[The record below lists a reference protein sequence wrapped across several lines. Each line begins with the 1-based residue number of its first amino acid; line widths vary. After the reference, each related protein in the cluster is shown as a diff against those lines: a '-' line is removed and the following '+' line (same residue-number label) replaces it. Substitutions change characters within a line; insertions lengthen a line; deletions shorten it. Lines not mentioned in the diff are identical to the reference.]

1 VGNRELSE
9 VESDDEDDEEEEDD
23 GVESEEP
30 DNELLELSSSLR
42 SALFKCGFKSL
53 L

>member
-1 VGNRELSE
+1 MGNRELSE
-9 VESDDEDDEEEEDD
+9 VESDDEDDEEEDD

>member
-9 VESDDEDDEEEEDD
+9 VESDDEDDEEEDD